1 MINRTSFSMLYSFC
15 MFKSIKQKKMKR
27 LPKFVH
33 TKAAYAKFPILM
45 LVILLP
51 YPGYSQNPGNA
62 NQPVFNHA
70 ALCAKDLSKTAVF
83 YSTVLQLQKIHH
95 PFNDTLHVWFKIGEG
110 LALHVIQGNCPETVH
125 DISIH
130 LCFSVP
136 NLDLFMKHLDNLNVK
151 YGNWNGEAKKV
162 QTRPDGVHQ
171 IYLRDPDGF
180 WIEVND
186 AK

>member
-1 MINRTSFSMLYSFC
+1 
-15 MFKSIKQKKMKR
+15 MKHF
-27 LPKFVH
+27 LQLFYVD
-33 TKAAYAKFPILM
+33 KARFRPAVLI
-45 LVILLP
+45 LVIAFP
-51 YPGYSQNPGNA
+51 CFCYSQNTTSA

-70 ALCAKDLSKTAVF
+70 ALCAKDLKTTAAF
-83 YSTVLQLQKIHH
+83 YATVLQLQKIHH
-95 PFNDTLHVWFKIGEG
+95 PFNDTLHVWFKIGDG
-110 LALHVIQGNCPETVH
+110 LALHVIQGNCPQTVH

-136 NLDLFMKHLDNLNVK
+136 NLDLFMKHLDGLNVK
-151 YGNWNGEAKKV
+151 YGDWNGKSKVV

-171 IYLRDPDGF
+171 IYLQDPDGF

>member
-1 MINRTSFSMLYSFC
+1 MKQFFKLLCPNKACFKLAVLTITIAFPCFC
-15 MFKSIKQKKMKR
+15 
-27 LPKFVH
+27 
-33 TKAAYAKFPILM
+33 
-45 LVILLP
+45 
-51 YPGYSQNPGNA
+51 YSQNLSST

-70 ALCAKDLSKTAVF
+70 ALCARDLNKTAAF
-83 YSTVLQLQKIHH
+83 YATVLQLKKIHH

-110 LALHVIQGNCPETVH
+110 LALHVIQGNCPQTVH

-136 NLDLFMKHLDNLNVK
+136 NLELFMKHLDDLNVK
-151 YGNWNGEAKKV
+151 YGDWNGKSKIV

-171 IYLRDPDGF
+171 IYLQDPDGF

>member
-1 MINRTSFSMLYSFC
+1 M
-15 MFKSIKQKKMKR
+15 KQFFKR
-27 LPKFVH
+27 LLRNNAGFKPAILII
-33 TKAAYAKFPILM
+33 TIAFPCFC
-45 LVILLP
+45 
-51 YPGYSQNPGNA
+51 YSQNISNT

-70 ALCAKDLSKTAVF
+70 ALCAKNLHKTAAF

-110 LALHVIQGNCPETVH
+110 LALHVIQGDCPQTVH

-136 NLDLFMKHLDNLNVK
+136 SLNQFMKHLDDLNVK
-151 YGNWNGEAKKV
+151 YGDWNGKSKIV

-171 IYLRDPDGF
+171 IYLQDPDGF

>member
-1 MINRTSFSMLYSFC
+1 M
-15 MFKSIKQKKMKR
+15 KQRFKR
-27 LPKFVH
+27 LRPK
-33 TKAAYAKFPILM
+33 M
-45 LVILLP
+45 LFLKPALLLLAFALP
-51 YPGYSQNPGNA
+51 SLSYSQNTANS

-70 ALCAKDLSKTAVF
+70 ALCAKDLKKTAAF

-110 LALHVIQGNCPETVH
+110 LALHVIQGDCPQTIH

-136 NLDLFMKHLDNLNVK
+136 NLDLFMKRLDGLSVK
-151 YGNWNGEAKKV
+151 YGNWNGEPKKV
-162 QTRPDGVHQ
+162 QTRADGVHQ
-171 IYLRDPDGF
+171 IYMQDPDGF

>member
-1 MINRTSFSMLYSFC
+1 MTSTFKTSPVKSNFTTSLILILAFVLPQLCFSQSN
-15 MFKSIKQKKMKR
+15 
-27 LPKFVH
+27 
-33 TKAAYAKFPILM
+33 
-45 LVILLP
+45 
-51 YPGYSQNPGNA
+51 NP

-70 ALCAKDLSKTAVF
+70 ALCAKNLKKTADF

-110 LALHVIQGNCPETVH
+110 LALHVIQGDCPTTVH
-125 DISIH
+125 DIGIH

-136 NLDLFMKHLDNLNVK
+136 NLDAFIHHLDDLNIA
-151 YGNWNGEAKKV
+151 YGNWTGQPKKIQLRADNV
-162 QTRPDGVHQ
+162 RQ
-171 IYLRDPDGF
+171 IYFQDPDGF

>member
-1 MINRTSFSMLYSFC
+1 MNNTFDLILAKKILFSLSVF
-15 MFKSIKQKKMKR
+15 
-27 LPKFVH
+27 
-33 TKAAYAKFPILM
+33 IL
-45 LVILLP
+45 IIAIP
-51 YPGYSQNPGNA
+51 HFGYSQNNPTI

-70 ALCAKDLSKTAVF
+70 ALCAKDLKKTAAF
-83 YSTVLQLQKIHH
+83 YSTVMQLQTIHH
-95 PFNDTLHVWFKIGEG
+95 PFNDTVHVWFKIGNR
-110 LALHVIQGNCPETVH
+110 LALHVIKGDCPDRVH

-136 NLDLFMKHLDNLNVK
+136 NLDMFMRHLDKLNVK

-162 QTRPDGVHQ
+162 SLRPDGVHQ
-171 IYLRDPDGF
+171 IYLQDPDGF

>member
-1 MINRTSFSMLYSFC
+1 MASLS
-15 MFKSIKQKKMKR
+15 KSILSKSNFLKS
-27 LPKFVH
+27 
-33 TKAAYAKFPILM
+33 
-45 LVILLP
+45 VILIFVFALP
-51 YPGYSQNPGNA
+51 HFSYAQSGNGG

-70 ALCAKDLSKTAVF
+70 ALCARNLKKTADF

-110 LALHVIQGNCPETVH
+110 LALHVIQGDCPETVH
-125 DISIH
+125 NIAIH

-136 NLDLFMKHLDNLNVK
+136 SLDEFMKHLDALNVK
-151 YGNWNGEAKKV
+151 YGGWNGEPKKV
-162 QTRPDGVHQ
+162 QLRADGVHQ
-171 IYLRDPDGF
+171 IYFQDPDNF